1 MKLNK
6 NIKYGVSALALALA
20 FSACSNE
27 NANKAKDDAKDAA
40 SHTETAVNEEV
51 DSAKDKVDDTK
62 DEVDDK
68 VDSTKD
74 KVDDKVDSAKD
85 EADDKVDELKAG
97 IEDEEFDISLDD
109 AVDKFKE
116 EFDQESMKI
125 SSVKFDEEDGKY
137 SYDIVGYTDD
147 NEYEAKVDAESGEIL
162 SKEEEKEKESEDD
175 NSIDF
180 VAIKSPKEA
189 MSKALENNEG
199 QVKSYELKYNDDDK
213 LVYNIDIE
221 DGDDVE
227 LDAET
232 LDIIKK

>member
-74 KVDDKVDSAKD
+74 KVYDKVDSAKD

-116 EFDQESMKI
+116 EFDQESMEI

>member
-27 NANKAKDDAKDAA
+27 NANKAKEDAKDAA

-51 DSAKDKVDDTK
+51 DS
-62 DEVDDK
+62 
-68 VDSTKD
+68 TKD
-74 KVDDKVDSAKD
+74 KVDDKVDSTKD
-85 EADDKVDELKAG
+85 TVDEKVDELKAG

-116 EFDQESMKI
+116 EFDQESMEI
-125 SSVKFDEEDGKY
+125 SSVKFDEEDDKY
-137 SYDIVGYTDD
+137 AYDIKGYTED
-147 NEYEAKVDAESGEIL
+147 NEYEAKIDAESGEII
-162 SKEEEKEKESEDD
+162 SKEEEKEKESTDD
-175 NSIDF
+175 KSIDF

-189 MSKALENNEG
+189 MTKALENNEG

-221 DGDDVE
+221 DDDDVE

-232 LDIIKK
+232 LDIIHK

>member
-6 NIKYGVSALALALA
+6 NIKYGASALALALA

-51 DSAKDKVDDTK
+51 DS
-62 DEVDDK
+62 
-68 VDSTKD
+68 TKD
-74 KVDDKVDSAKD
+74 KVDDKVDSTKD
-85 EADDKVDELKAG
+85 TVDEKVDSTKDSVDKKVDELKAG

-116 EFDQESMKI
+116 EFNQESMEI
-125 SSVKFDEEDGKY
+125 SSVKFDEEDDKY
-137 SYDIVGYTDD
+137 AYDIKGYTED
-147 NEYEAKVDAESGEIL
+147 NEYEAKIDAESGEII
-162 SKEEEKEKESEDD
+162 SKEEEKEKESKDD
-175 NSIDF
+175 KSIDF

-189 MSKALENNEG
+189 MTKALENNEG
-199 QVKSYELKYNDDDK
+199 QVKSYELKYNDDDQ

-232 LDIIKK
+232 LDIIHK

>member
-116 EFDQESMKI
+116 EFDQESMEI
-125 SSVKFDEEDGKY
+125 SSVKFDKEDGKY

>member
-6 NIKYGVSALALALA
+6 NIKYGASALALALA

-51 DSAKDKVDDTK
+51 DS
-62 DEVDDK
+62 
-68 VDSTKD
+68 TKD
-74 KVDDKVDSAKD
+74 KVDDKVDSTKD
-85 EADDKVDELKAG
+85 TVDEKVDSTKDSVDKKVDELKAG

-116 EFDQESMKI
+116 EFNQESMEI
-125 SSVKFDEEDGKY
+125 SSVKFDEEDDKY
-137 SYDIVGYTDD
+137 AYDIKGYTED
-147 NEYEAKVDAESGEIL
+147 NEYEAKIDAESGEII
-162 SKEEEKEKESEDD
+162 SKEEEKEKESKDD
-175 NSIDF
+175 KSIDF

-189 MSKALENNEG
+189 MTKALENNEG

-232 LDIIKK
+232 LDIIHK

>member
-1 MKLNK
+1 M
-6 NIKYGVSALALALA
+6 
-20 FSACSNE
+20 E
-27 NANKAKDDAKDAA
+27 
-40 SHTETAVNEEV
+40 
-51 DSAKDKVDDTK
+51 
-62 DEVDDK
+62 
-68 VDSTKD
+68 
-74 KVDDKVDSAKD
+74 
-85 EADDKVDELKAG
+85 
-97 IEDEEFDISLDD
+97 
-109 AVDKFKE
+109 
-116 EFDQESMKI
+116 I
-125 SSVKFDEEDGKY
+125 SSVKFDKEDGKY

>member
-85 EADDKVDELKAG
+85 EADDKVDELKDG

-116 EFDQESMKI
+116 EFDQESMEI

-189 MSKALENNEG
+189 MSKALENNEA
-199 QVKSYELKYNDDDK
+199 QEKSYELKYNDDDK

>member
-74 KVDDKVDSAKD
+74 KVDDKVD
-85 EADDKVDELKAG
+85 ELKAG

-116 EFDQESMKI
+116 EFDQESMEI
-125 SSVKFDEEDGKY
+125 SSVKFDEEDDKY
-137 SYDIVGYTDD
+137 AYDIKGYTED
-147 NEYEAKVDAESGEIL
+147 NEYEAKIDAESGEII
-162 SKEEEKEKESEDD
+162 SKEEEKEKESKDD
-175 NSIDF
+175 KSIDF

-189 MSKALENNEG
+189 MTKALENNEG
-199 QVKSYELKYNDDDK
+199 QVKSYELKYNDDDQ

-227 LDAET
+227 LDAES
-232 LDIIKK
+232 LDIIHK

>member
-85 EADDKVDELKAG
+85 EADDIVDELKAG

-116 EFDQESMKI
+116 EFDQESMEI

>member
-51 DSAKDKVDDTK
+51 DS
-62 DEVDDK
+62 
-68 VDSTKD
+68 TKD
-74 KVDDKVDSAKD
+74 KVDDKVDSTKD
-85 EADDKVDELKAG
+85 TVDEKVDELKAG

-116 EFDQESMKI
+116 EFDQESMEI
-125 SSVKFDEEDGKY
+125 SSVKFDEEDDKY
-137 SYDIVGYTDD
+137 AYDIKGYTED
-147 NEYEAKVDAESGEIL
+147 NEYEAKIDAESGEII
-162 SKEEEKEKESEDD
+162 SKEEEKEKESKDD
-175 NSIDF
+175 KSIDF

-189 MSKALENNEG
+189 MTKALENNEG
-199 QVKSYELKYNDDDK
+199 QVKSYELKYNDDDQ

-227 LDAET
+227 LDAES
-232 LDIIKK
+232 LDIIHK

>member
-116 EFDQESMKI
+116 EFNQESMEI
-125 SSVKFDEEDGKY
+125 SSVKFDEEDDKY
-137 SYDIVGYTDD
+137 AYDIKGYTED
-147 NEYEAKVDAESGEIL
+147 NEYEAKIDAESGEII
-162 SKEEEKEKESEDD
+162 SKEEEKEKESKDD
-175 NSIDF
+175 KSIDF

-189 MSKALENNEG
+189 MTKALENNEG

-232 LDIIKK
+232 LDIIHK

>member
-6 NIKYGVSALALALA
+6 NIKYGASALALALA

-27 NANKAKDDAKDAA
+27 NANKAKEDAKDAA

-51 DSAKDKVDDTK
+51 DS
-62 DEVDDK
+62 
-68 VDSTKD
+68 TKD
-74 KVDDKVDSAKD
+74 KVDDKVDSTKD
-85 EADDKVDELKAG
+85 TVDEKVDSTKDSVDKKVDELKAG

-116 EFDQESMKI
+116 EFNQESMEI
-125 SSVKFDEEDGKY
+125 SSVKFDEEDDKY
-137 SYDIVGYTDD
+137 AYDIKGYTED
-147 NEYEAKVDAESGEIL
+147 NEYEAKIDAESGEII
-162 SKEEEKEKESEDD
+162 SKEEEKEKESKDD
-175 NSIDF
+175 KSIDF

-189 MSKALENNEG
+189 MTKALENNEG

-232 LDIIKK
+232 LDIIHK

>member
-51 DSAKDKVDDTK
+51 DS
-62 DEVDDK
+62 
-68 VDSTKD
+68 TKD
-74 KVDDKVDSAKD
+74 KVDDKVDSTKD
-85 EADDKVDELKAG
+85 TVDEKVDELKAG

-116 EFDQESMKI
+116 EFDQESMEI
-125 SSVKFDEEDGKY
+125 SSVKFDEEDDKY
-137 SYDIVGYTDD
+137 AYDIKGYTED
-147 NEYEAKVDAESGEIL
+147 NEYEAKIDAESGEII
-162 SKEEEKEKESEDD
+162 SKEEEKEKESKDD
-175 NSIDF
+175 KSIDF

-189 MSKALENNEG
+189 MTKALENNEG
-199 QVKSYELKYNDDDK
+199 QVKSYELKYNDDDQ

-221 DGDDVE
+221 EIGRAHV
-227 LDAET
+227 
-232 LDIIKK
+232 

>member
-6 NIKYGVSALALALA
+6 NFKYGASALALALA

-27 NANKAKDDAKDAA
+27 NANKAKEDAKDAA

-51 DSAKDKVDDTK
+51 DS
-62 DEVDDK
+62 
-68 VDSTKD
+68 TKD
-74 KVDDKVDSAKD
+74 KVDDKVDSTKD
-85 EADDKVDELKAG
+85 TVDEKVDELKAG

-116 EFDQESMKI
+116 EFDQESMEI
-125 SSVKFDEEDGKY
+125 SSVKFDEEDDKY
-137 SYDIVGYTDD
+137 AYDIKGYTED
-147 NEYEAKVDAESGEIL
+147 NEYEAKIDAESGEII
-162 SKEEEKEKESEDD
+162 SKEEEKEKESKDD
-175 NSIDF
+175 KSIDF

-189 MSKALENNEG
+189 MTKALENNEG

-232 LDIIKK
+232 LDIIHK